1 MESASAVESS
11 GRHPASRRS
20 HVRARLRT
28 YAVASTDADA
38 RSCVPCVFS
47 LFLPLSLSL
56 SLSLALALSVA
67 ANSDLGLDE
76 GVSVASG
83 NGVGYEGRK

>member
-1 MESASAVESS
+1 MN
-11 GRHPASRRS
+11 RHEQCA
-20 HVRARLRT
+20 H
-28 YAVASTDADA
+28 DACMQPLYNGKDG
-38 RSCVPCVFS
+38 SFVFPETTIERHTS
-47 LFLPLSLSL
+47 YNLSFSLSL
-56 SLSLALALSVA
+56 SRSSSLSVA